1 MFLLLAQVPDMSK
14 NSLRIVWP
22 GGLRG
27 VAAFKLGRKV
37 KVSELAGLGDKTFLH
52 SVKVFCAHL
61 DPPNAQM
68 G

>member
-1 MFLLLAQVPDMSK
+1 MFLLLAQVPEMSK
-14 NSLRIVWP
+14 NSLRIGWP

-27 VAAFKLGRKV
+27 VAAFNFGRKV
-37 KVSELAGLGDKTFLH
+37 KASELAGLGGKTFLH

-61 DPPNAQM
+61 DPPNAHM